1 VRRSAP
7 TPKRLAQSLLFAAG
21 VAGLGGAAAQTPR
34 IYSISVPMEIEYDS
48 NPNMVLG
55 NAPSTTWFRVRP
67 SFTATQVQ
75 DKNEY
80 SLDAALSAEK
90 SSNPDIA
97 KDRLDPRLAGRWKHA
112 DGVNTTLLSLL
123 AERQALR
130 TLDIKEQVP
139 RSADGSRTLYSINGA
154 WTRELS
160 DRMSFTADLRQD
172 WDKYTVDT
180 TPDDRLTYGAARL
193 TRLENERRSWY
204 GLINAQLYRS
214 DLKQT
219 AVGRNIGG
227 TRSNMAGAMVG
238 VNQLLSSD
246 FRVDASVGVMHFDE
260 PITDNDWQGAL
271 RAEYVAERWSASAEM
286 SRYAGV
292 NSTVFARLVVTEDFR
307 LRTRYAINSL
317 TRLDFDIGHNR
328 QQVLN
333 SKNSLANL
341 ILTRQWSPSWEVA
354 VRATIR
360 QQEVLGGTAKSNLVA
375 LLLVYRNPDF

>member
-1 VRRSAP
+1 LN
-7 TPKRLAQSLLFAAG
+7 PKRVAGSLLFLAG
-21 VAGLGGAAAQTPR
+21 VAGAAGAAAQTPR

-80 SLDAALSAEK
+80 SVEAALSAEK

-112 DGVNTTLLSLL
+112 DGVNTTVLSLL

-130 TLDIKEQVP
+130 ALDIKEQVP
-139 RSADGSRTLYSINGA
+139 RSADGSRTLYGISGTWA
-154 WTRELS
+154 RDLS

-172 WDKYTVDT
+172 WEKYTVDT
-180 TPDDRLTYGAARL
+180 TPDDRHTYGAFRL

-214 DLKQT
+214 ELKNSG
-219 AVGRNIGG
+219 GRTIGG
-227 TRSNMAGAMVG
+227 TRSNVAGAMVG
-238 VNQLLSSD
+238 VNQLLSPA
-246 FRVDASVGVMHFDE
+246 FRVDASVGLMHFDE
-260 PITDNDWQGAL
+260 PVTDNDWQGAL
-271 RAEYVAERWSASAEM
+271 RAEYTAERWSASAEM

-307 LRTRYAINSL
+307 LRARYAFNSL
-317 TRLDFDIGHNR
+317 TRLDFDIGQNR

-341 ILTRQWSPSWEVA
+341 VLTRQWSPSWEVA
-354 VRATIR
+354 VRASIR
-360 QQEVLGGTAKSNLVA
+360 QQEVLGGTAKGNLVA